1 MKLSEEQLRRAALLA
16 QQRQQYQA
24 WNARP
29 EQHQFS
35 ASFEQTMQ
43 QLMDQLQQHQLA
55 QNKAPMGWQYYMRNS
70 IAAVLLCF
78 LLACVTMPEAVMAG
92 CQKVIQAVETV
103 FERYTEF
110 QYHSSAAGT
119 TAFVPMQFG
128 YLPDGMVETEREEH
142 PTRLSLSFDKG
153 STYIIT
159 NQELLT
165 ENSGLTY
172 RIDTEDADQR
182 IVEIG
187 NEEIWFVHKENRIH
201 FVWLY
206 STYHITGQTNLSEH
220 EVIKILEHITFE

>member
-29 EQHQFS
+29 EPHQFS

-43 QLMDQLQQHQLA
+43 QLMAQLQQHQLA

-119 TAFVPMQFG
+119 TAFVPMPVWLFA
-128 YLPDGMVETEREEH
+128 DGMVETEREEH
-142 PTRLSLSFDKG
+142 PTRVAFLCKG

-159 NQELLT
+159 NQKLVT
-165 ENSGLTY
+165 EKSGLTY
-172 RIDTEDADQR
+172 IADTE
-182 IVEIG
+182 
-187 NEEIWFVHKENRIH
+187 
-201 FVWLY
+201 
-206 STYHITGQTNLSEH
+206 ITEQQNYTNKWGGSSIYL
-220 EVIKILEHITFE
+220 

>member
-1 MKLSEEQLRRAALLA
+1 MKLNEKQLRRAALLA

-29 EQHQFS
+29 EQHSFS

-43 QLMDQLQQHQLA
+43 QLIHQLQQHQLA

-128 YLPDGMVETEREEH
+128 YLPDGMVEEKYRETETSIHILYRNNN
-142 PTRLSLSFDKG
+142 
-153 STYIIT
+153 TYFMMV
-159 NQELLT
+159 QELLMQDD
-165 ENSGLTY
+165 GIVY
-172 RIDTEDADQR
+172 GVDTEDAEQQ
-182 IVEIG
+182 IMQIHG
-187 NEEIWFVHKENRIH
+187 EEVRFIYKENRIH
-201 FVWLY
+201 FIWLHDA
-206 STYHITGQTNLSEH
+206 YHITGQTNLPEH

>member
-16 QQRQQYQA
+16 QQRQQYQT

-29 EQHQFS
+29 EPHQFS

-43 QLMDQLQQHQLA
+43 QLMAQLQQHQLA
-55 QNKAPMGWQYYMRNS
+55 QNKAPMGWQYYMRSS

-128 YLPDGMVETEREEH
+128 YLPDGMVEEKHRETETSIHILYRN
-142 PTRLSLSFDKG
+142 DN
-153 STYIIT
+153 TYFMMM
-159 NQELLT
+159 QELLMQDD
-165 ENSGLTY
+165 GIVY
-172 RIDTEDADQR
+172 GVDTEDAEQQLMQ
-182 IVEIG
+182 ING
-187 NEEIWFVHKENRIH
+187 EEVRFIYKENRIH
-201 FVWLY
+201 FIWLHDA
-206 STYHITGQTNLSEH
+206 YHITGQTNLPEH

>member
-29 EQHQFS
+29 EPHQFS

-43 QLMDQLQQHQLA
+43 QLMAQLQQHQLA

-159 NQELLT
+159 NQKLVT
-165 ENSGLTY
+165 EKSGLTY
-172 RIDTEDADQR
+172 IADTEITEQR
-182 IVEIG
+182 IIQING
-187 NEEIWFVHKENRIH
+187 EEVQFIYKENRIH
-201 FVWLY
+201 FIWLHDMY
-206 STYHITGQTNLSEH
+206 QVVGQTNLPEH

>member
-29 EQHQFS
+29 EQHPFS

-43 QLMDQLQQHQLA
+43 QLIHQLQQHQLA
-55 QNKAPMGWQYYMRNS
+55 QNKAPMGWQYYMRS
-70 IAAVLLCF
+70 SVAAVLLCF

-128 YLPDGMVETEREEH
+128 YLPDGMVETERDEF
-142 PTRLSLSFDKG
+142 PTRLDRLYMHGDS
-153 STYIIT
+153 YIAA
-159 NQELLT
+159 NQDLVT

-172 RIDTEDADQR
+172 GVDTEDAEQQIMQINGEDVR
-182 IVEIG
+182 FIY
-187 NEEIWFVHKENRIH
+187 KENRIH
-201 FVWLY
+201 FIWLHDA
-206 STYHITGQTNLSEH
+206 YHITGQTNLPEH